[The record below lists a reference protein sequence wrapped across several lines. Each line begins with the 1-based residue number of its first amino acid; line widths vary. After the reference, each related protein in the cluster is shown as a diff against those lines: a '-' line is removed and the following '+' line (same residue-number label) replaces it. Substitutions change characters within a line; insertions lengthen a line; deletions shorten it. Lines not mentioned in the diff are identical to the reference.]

1 MGGSPMG
8 RGMAAPPKPA
18 PDAPLA
24 PTPNEDAAVE
34 AAEKSGDKAAISKA
48 YLDRAVR
55 HRIDD
60 KAGDKV
66 KYPAVLAD
74 LKKSLEADPNNE
86 RAKKVLDFVE
96 SMAKTAASEKP
107 AAK

>member
-1 MGGSPMG
+1 MG